1 MPNTQP
7 LAPTKSAE
15 ETRQRY
21 AQYFS
26 ESDNDEV
33 SMDTFFQL
41 LVAEMSN
48 QDPMQPMSNTEFISQ
63 MASFT
68 SLQAQKDALYYQN
81 ANYAQSL
88 VGKTVTVATVSGT
101 DLLTD
106 SGVVTSMNLS
116 NGEFNVKVNGSSYA
130 LANVMEVMPSNN
142 PLTATAADGFYAASM
157 IGKYVTAVSQDATGT
172 AVVDAGIVSQVE
184 LNGNNVSVIIN
195 GIAYP
200 IGDVTRIEAGEPY
213 NHADSEDSDE

>member
-1 MPNTQP
+1 MPTTEP
-7 LAPTKSAE
+7 LAPTRSAE
-15 ETRQRY
+15 ETRKRY

-26 ESDNDEV
+26 DTENDDV

-48 QDPMQPMSNTEFISQ
+48 QDPMAPMSNTEFISQ

-88 VGKTVTVATVSGT
+88 VGKTVTVATVNGT

-116 NGEFNVKVNGSSYA
+116 NGEFNVKVNGNSYA
-130 LANVMEVMPSNN
+130 LQNVMEVMPTSN
-142 PLTATAADGFYAASM
+142 PLVASAADGFYAASM
-157 IGKYVTAVSQDATGT
+157 IGKYVTAVSQDATGA

-184 LNGNNVSVIIN
+184 LNGSDVSVIIN

-200 IGDVTRIEAGEPY
+200 ISDVTRIEAGEPY
-213 NHADSEDSDE
+213 SHSAKSDE